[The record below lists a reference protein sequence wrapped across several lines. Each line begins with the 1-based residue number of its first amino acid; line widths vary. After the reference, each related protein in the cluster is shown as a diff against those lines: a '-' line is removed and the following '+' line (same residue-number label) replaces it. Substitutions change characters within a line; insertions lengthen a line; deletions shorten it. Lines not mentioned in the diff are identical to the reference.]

1 MRVFWLYKDK
11 KLRGTQWDQ
20 GLLEDLLKGQYHI
33 ESKRITPSDEAIVIL
48 PARYYVDEVDWL
60 NREINKVDKLK
71 LILTSDEESLFP
83 IEKLDH
89 PNIKLYVM
97 TPDFK
102 HDYPEG
108 TIFLGEGYPPH
119 MKLHLSPP
127 AKTLDYFFSGQITHE
142 RRQLLA
148 KAQETIVEFKDNN
161 QLNGK
166 FNETPGFT
174 QGYEPQEYYELM
186 MSAKAVPCP
195 SGPAT
200 PDSFRVF
207 EALECGAVPVCDN
220 ISPAGVDNYWA
231 RLYSES
237 PLPSFDNYDFVQ
249 SELINVRD
257 EYPVKNNDCLAWW
270 MRYKRDLKLDLVGT
284 QESIT
289 VLVPTSPIGSN
300 PDTSIINETIESVR
314 THLPTAEII
323 LMFDGVRSE
332 QEEMRADYNE
342 YIRQVLWL
350 ANHKWKN
357 IYPIIFKE
365 HQHQALM
372 TKEALKHVNTDLVLF
387 VEHDTP
393 IAPDRVI
400 EWEGIVNCI
409 KEGEANL
416 VRLCHEELILPD
428 YKHMTLDEEPLKVG
442 SKLIPM
448 VRTVQWS
455 QRPHVASTAFY
466 KTFLDLFFDNDKRT
480 MIEDKMHSVVH
491 SAYLEG
497 GVMAWNLW
505 KIWIYHPDT
514 DALGIKRSYHLDGRG
529 SASKYEETFV

>member
-1 MRVFWLYKDK
+1 MKVFWLYFGKP
-11 KLRGTQWDQ
+11 LRGKLWDQ
-20 GLLEDLLKGQYHI
+20 GMFEDLFKDQ
-33 ESKRITPSDEAIVIL
+33 ENQEVSKLVKSDKAIVII
-48 PARYYVDEVDWL
+48 AGRYLLDDISRL
-60 NREINKVDKLK
+60 NKELLK
-71 LILTSDEESLFP
+71 IEDLTLIISSDEESLFP

-108 TIFLGEGYPPH
+108 TVFLGEGYPPH

-127 AKTLDYFFSGQITHE
+127 SKTLDYFFSGQITHE

-161 QLNGK
+161 QLNGE
-166 FNETPGFT
+166 FISTPGFT
-174 QGYEPQEYYELM
+174 KGLEPTDYYQKM

-207 EALECGAVPVCDN
+207 EALECGAVPICDN
-220 ISPAGVDNYWA
+220 ISPAGVDNYWS
-231 RLYSES
+231 RLYPES

-257 EYPVKNNDCLAWW
+257 EYPVKNNNCLAWW

-284 QESIT
+284 KESIT
-289 VLVPTSPIGSN
+289 VLVPTSPIESN
-300 PDTSIINETIESVR
+300 PDTSIIDETIESVR

-323 LMFDGVRSE
+323 LMFDGVRPE

-357 IYPIIFKE
+357 VYPIIFKD
-365 HQHQALM
+365 HCHQAGM
-372 TKEALKHVNTDLVLF
+372 TREALNEVKTDLVLF

-393 IAPDRVI
+393 ITPDRVI
-400 EWEGIVNCI
+400 QWEGIVNCI

-455 QRPHVASTAFY
+455 QRPHIASTAFY
-466 KTFLDLFFDNDKRT
+466 KTFIEQHFRPEQRT
-480 MIEDKMHSVVH
+480 MIEDIMHGVVH
-491 SAYLEG
+491 NHYEREG
-497 GVMAWNLW
+497 IMAWNLW
-505 KIWIYHPDT
+505 RLWVYHPDT

>member
-1 MRVFWLYKDK
+1 MEVFGLCKDE

-20 GLLEDLLKGQYHI
+20 GQLEDLLVDQDSQEVNKLP
-33 ESKRITPSDEAIVIL
+33 ECEEAIAVI
-48 PARYYVDEVDWL
+48 PARYFIEDIEWL
-60 NREINKVDKLK
+60 NKEIIKVDKLK

-89 PNIKLYVM
+89 SNMKLYVM

-108 TIFLGEGYPPH
+108 TVFLGEGYPPH
-119 MKLHLSPP
+119 MKPHSSPP

-161 QLNGK
+161 QLNGE
-166 FNETPGFT
+166 FISTPGFT
-174 QGYEPQEYYELM
+174 KGLEPTEYYQKM

-207 EALECGAVPVCDN
+207 EALECGAVPICDN

-231 RLYSES
+231 RLYPES

-257 EYPVKNNDCLAWW
+257 EYPVKNNNCLAWW

-284 QESIT
+284 GESIT
-289 VLVPTSPIGSN
+289 VLVPTSPIESN
-300 PDTSIINETIESVR
+300 PDTSIIDETIESVR

-323 LMFDGVRSE
+323 LMFDGVRPE

-357 IYPIIFKE
+357 VYPIIFKD
-365 HQHQALM
+365 HCHQAGM
-372 TKEALKHVNTDLVLF
+372 TREALNEVKTDLVLF

-393 IAPDRVI
+393 ITPDRVI
-400 EWEGIVNCI
+400 QWEGIVNCI

-455 QRPHVASTAFY
+455 QRPHIASTAFY
-466 KTFLDLFFDNDKRT
+466 KTFIEQHFRPEQRT
-480 MIEDKMHSVVH
+480 MIEDIMHGVVH
-491 SAYLEG
+491 NHYEREG
-497 GVMAWNLW
+497 IMAWNLW
-505 KIWIYHPDT
+505 RLWVYHPDT